1 MKYFDE
7 IFDPFYKFD
16 FCMNIVFNKK
26 KKRKCLENNHWIE
39 QFININNH
47 HLI

>member
-7 IFDPFYKFD
+7 IFDLFYKFD

-26 KKRKCLENNHWIE
+26 KKKEMFGKQSLD
-39 QFININNH
+39 
-47 HLI
+47 

>member
-26 KKRKCLENNHWIE
+26 KKEMFGKQSLDRTIYKYK
-39 QFININNH
+39 
-47 HLI
+47 